1 MLKIMILGLLLLS
14 ASSFAQAAPQANA
27 VNQSRQSV
35 AEDAPPSRI
44 SDSAQRLYEQARP
57 RLLQIRIVLKNRGA
71 QASTGSGF
79 IVTPDGL
86 VVTNYH
92 VISQFALEPEKYRV
106 EYNGPDGRT
115 GSLIPLGIDVRHD
128 LAVLAIENPKGP
140 QPSFEWAASE
150 PRQGDRLY
158 SLGNPLDIGFAVVE
172 GTFNGYPQ
180 RGFYPQMLFTG
191 AINPGMSGGPVLD
204 QAGKVVGVNVAR
216 HLGGELVSFLV
227 PARFARELAQSA
239 SRSRPLKLPAHD
251 EITRQLLK
259 HQQDLVSRTLAKPFR
274 QQTHGKYC
282 VPLLEETYARCWGEA
297 NTPKKQ
303 MLGIERSN
311 CTMDTSLF
319 TGLGNT
325 GALSVQHEAYDGT
338 RLGTW
343 RFYRQYSASFGNESY
358 EPNSL
363 NMTAAECHEDFVDQH
378 GLPLRAVMCARAH
391 RKFPGLYDVSILVT
405 SLDEKQRGVQGRLD
419 ATGVS
424 FDNGLKL
431 VKHYIE
437 GFAWVR

>member
-1 MLKIMILGLLLLS
+1 MLKILTLGLLLVCPL
-14 ASSFAQAAPQANA
+14 SFAQPDPQSAASA
-27 VNQSRQSV
+27 QSGAAS
-35 AEDAPPSRI
+35 AETAPAARI

-79 IVTPDGL
+79 IVSPDGL

-92 VISQFALEPEKYRV
+92 VISQLALEPDKYRV

-115 GSLIPLGIDVRHD
+115 GSLVPLGIDVRHD
-128 LAVLAIENPKGP
+128 LAVLAIDNAKDA
-140 QPSFEWAASE
+140 QPGFEWSTSE

-191 AINPGMSGGPVLD
+191 AINPGMSGGPVLN
-204 QAGKVVGVNVAR
+204 QAGRIVGINVAK

-227 PARFARELAQSA
+227 PARFARDLVQSA
-239 SRSRPLKLPAHD
+239 SRKHPLRLPAHE
-251 EITRQLLK
+251 EITRQLLE
-259 HQQDLVSRTLAKPFR
+259 HQNGLASRTLAKPFH
-274 QQTHGKYC
+274 QQVHGKYR
-282 VPLLEETYARCWGEA
+282 VPLLEETYARCWGDA

-311 CTMDTSLF
+311 CTMDTSLY

-325 GALSVQHEAYDGT
+325 GALSVQHEVYDGT

-343 RFYRQYSASFGNESY
+343 RFYRQYSASFANESY
-358 EPNSL
+358 EPGSTS
-363 NMTAAECHEDFVDQH
+363 MTAAECHEDFVDQQ
-378 GLPLRAVMCARAH
+378 GLPLRAVICARAH
-391 RKFPGLYDVSILVT
+391 RKFPGLYDMSVLVT
-405 SLDEKQRGVQGRLD
+405 SLDGKQRGVQGRLD
-419 ATGVS
+419 ASGVS

-431 VKHYIE
+431 VRHYIE
-437 GFAWVR
+437 GFAWAR